1 MKNLNSNMRVEFL
14 ADLQEILANYN
25 YAIIKASSP
34 KLYEWSINGDID
46 LAIGKQDV
54 EKLFLQIQNHHHVSK
69 IKVLKKSFMWQL
81 YIAIKD
87 DSLVALDLIFTFK
100 QKAVFLLNTEEL
112 LSNKRQN
119 EFGLSIAS
127 QSIENIFISLF
138 YSMNGKNVS
147 EKYVSAFKHLSE
159 ENKLKLQDSFN
170 QKVGTNFQ
178 QFEFILEAKNN
189 ASIIRKKILEK
200 QENKGIQALIN
211 KLNYMADSLKDWF
224 QWDGI
229 VITFSGVDGA
239 GKSTIIENIKAKVEK
254 QMRCRT
260 VVIRHRPSLLPIISA
275 LQHGKAKAE
284 QMSMQTLPRQGK
296 NKSSISSLIRFA
308 YYYFDYFVG
317 QFYVQLKYV
326 SRGYVVLYDR
336 YYFDFVHDARRSNI
350 DLSKKF
356 TEPFYTFL
364 LKPKLNFFLT
374 APADLIL
381 KRKQELSAETIN
393 ELTAEYT
400 AHFAKLSKKF
410 SNSKYLVVNN
420 IVLDETIDTIYNEI
434 DQSKNRK

>member
-1 MKNLNSNMRVEFL
+1 IINK
-14 ADLQEILANYN
+14 ILA
-25 YAIIKASSP
+25 KP
-34 KLYEWSINGDID
+34 
-46 LAIGKQDV
+46 
-54 EKLFLQIQNHHHVSK
+54 
-69 IKVLKKSFMWQL
+69 
-81 YIAIKD
+81 
-87 DSLVALDLIFTFK
+87 
-100 QKAVFLLNTEEL
+100 
-112 LSNKRQN
+112 
-119 EFGLSIAS
+119 
-127 QSIENIFISLF
+127 
-138 YSMNGKNVS
+138 
-147 EKYVSAFKHLSE
+147 
-159 ENKLKLQDSFN
+159 
-170 QKVGTNFQ
+170 
-178 QFEFILEAKNN
+178 
-189 ASIIRKKILEK
+189 
-200 QENKGIQALIN
+200 ENKGIKGIVN
-211 KLNYMADSLKDWF
+211 KINYMADTIKDWF

-296 NKSSISSLIRFA
+296 NKSSVSSLIRFA

-350 DLSKKF
+350 DLSKNF
-356 TEPFYTFL
+356 TEPFYSFL

-420 IVLDETIDTIYNEI
+420 IVLDETIETIYNHI
-434 DQSKNRK
+434 DNSKNKK